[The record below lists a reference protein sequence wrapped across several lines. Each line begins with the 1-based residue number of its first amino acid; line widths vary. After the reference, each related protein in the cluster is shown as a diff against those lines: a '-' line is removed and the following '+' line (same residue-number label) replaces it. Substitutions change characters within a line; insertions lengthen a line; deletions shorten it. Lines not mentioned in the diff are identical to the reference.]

1 MINRQ
6 ILLVSRPKGEPTLE
20 NFTLIETPVPD
31 LTDGQVLV
39 RHAYL
44 SLDPYMRGRMDDA
57 KSYAPPQVLNEVM
70 IGGTVGEVIASLHPT
85 FAVGD
90 QVAGMGG
97 WQEYA
102 IVNGNTPAIRKIDT
116 SHIPISAYLGAVG
129 MPGVTAWYGLNRI
142 CEAKA
147 GQTIVVSAASGAV
160 GSIVGQLAKAKGC
173 RAVGFAGGAEKCHY
187 VTGGLGFDA
196 CIDYKAHADP
206 KSLYLALKEAITRY
220 RQIVDQYPRTPNGP
234 LALYH
239 LGNTLVQAN
248 ELSAAIEAY
257 QRFLGLYGSNSS
269 MAGLVQQRLAYV
281 YLHKGDRDQA
291 VKALTGILET
301 PGTLN
306 RDQALFELAR
316 LEESQSRPE
325 GALARYQ
332 ELIKTYPNSPFTSEA
347 TIRTKIMDVKK
358 AQESTPTSTAPATA
372 APQENLPVPPPSAG
386 KKKS

>member
-1 MINRQ
+1 MSYRIKVPAKTLPVDEAHMLSWLDHTLHGAESYRRP
-6 ILLVSRPKGEPTLE
+6 LLVGL
-20 NFTLIETPVPD
+20 
-31 LTDGQVLV
+31 GVLV
-39 RHAYL
+39 LAAAVVGGVFYVDRQAAQKAQDLEQEAMRFLTAPSANDPQKADHA
-44 SLDPYMRGRMDDA
+44 
-57 KSYAPPQVLNEVM
+57 
-70 IGGTVGEVIASLHPT
+70 I
-85 FAVGD
+85 
-90 QVAGMGG
+90 
-97 WQEYA
+97 
-102 IVNGNTPAIRKIDT
+102 
-116 SHIPISAYLGAVG
+116 
-129 MPGVTAWYGLNRI
+129 
-142 CEAKA
+142 
-147 GQTIVVSAASGAV
+147 
-160 GSIVGQLAKAKGC
+160 
-173 RAVGFAGGAEKCHY
+173 
-187 VTGGLGFDA
+187 
-196 CIDYKAHADP
+196 
-206 KSLYLALKEAITRY
+206 KEAIARY
-220 RQIVDQYPRTPNGP
+220 RQIVDQYPRTSTAP

-257 QRFLGLYGSNSS
+257 QRFLGLYGSNSA

-358 AQESTPTSTAPATA
+358 SQESTPTSTAPATA
-372 APQENLPVPPPSAG
+372 APQENLPVPSPSAG